1 MKKIIVIT
9 GLLIVMVIYIGNTLI
24 SPSDNELPPCEGDQM
39 TWTACSITLD
49 SGDKYVGEWK
59 EGRRTGQGT
68 YTWMSGT
75 KYIGGFHNS
84 QRHGKGTNFF
94 SDGRV
99 DDIWFYYNQPVKG
112 SIPYNVRSFKL
123 EFNELTASEILLM
136 NRHHQLTIEKLPVI
150 MQSWDAPNNEAR
162 CVDFFIEDV
171 SDSNTNWE
179 LRELHDDYCG
189 GDPASGP
196 RISSVSI
203 YEDEDEE
210 GTNLIFTKWCTV
222 INDSGE
228 KDFLP
233 LNISLSSNPSGECP

>member
-1 MKKIIVIT
+1 MKH
-9 GLLIVMVIYIGNTLI
+9 LLILTSLI
-24 SPSDNELPPCEGDQM
+24 ISGSLWADDELPPCEGDQM
-39 TWTACSITLD
+39 TWTACSVTLN

-75 KYIGGFHNS
+75 KYIGGFHDY

-99 DDIWFYYNQPVKG
+99 EEGWFYYNKPVKG

-123 EFNELTASEILLM
+123 EFDELTASEILLM

-171 SDSNTNWE
+171 SDSNTNWS

-189 GDPASGP
+189 GDPYTGP
-196 RISSVSI
+196 RISSISI

-210 GTNLIFTKWCTV
+210 GVNLIFEKWCTV
-222 INDSGE
+222 IDDSGE